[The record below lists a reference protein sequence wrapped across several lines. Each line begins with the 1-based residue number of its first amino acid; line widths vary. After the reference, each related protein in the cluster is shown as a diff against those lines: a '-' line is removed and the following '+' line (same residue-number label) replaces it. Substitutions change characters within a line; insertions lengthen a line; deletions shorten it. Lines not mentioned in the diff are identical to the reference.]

1 MKRKIIPTLLALALT
16 ASLAP
21 AAFAAAPP
29 SPCYPTSV
37 TRSEDGAQIRKVYDL
52 GPEEDPAGISR
63 SDFQQEGFHY
73 TLTDLLKQEAP
84 EREERFHT
92 ETVTLDS
99 KSKDMESVLA
109 LLPAQRE
116 FTTEDGLTGV
126 LTLKLDTVKVE
137 VAGYG
142 SSTRQVSATRS
153 YPNLAGQDTSF
164 IPKTIEDGG
173 RTLELATINWQADN
187 TANVDGYEMANRYTA
202 VVTYTGTA
210 TSSYVKG
217 YTVTAEYSGTVSKIA
232 LNKVRYV
239 AMFEGTPL
247 NPVEPEPDPTPAI
260 TETPDAPPAPAIQFH
275 WAYVLV
281 PLGVIALAG
290 AGVGGALIIKKRRE
304 NETEMEDDRYAPPG
318 AGRGHGSAK
327 PRGEGAD
334 AGAQGAWHSVSGGH
348 GHHRKPGGLRLN
360 SKRAAACRPLSLSGE
375 V

>member
-29 SPCYPTSV
+29 TPCYPTSV

-52 GPEEDPAGISR
+52 GPQDDPAGISR

-73 TLTDLLKQEAP
+73 TLTDLLKQESP

-116 FTTEDGLTGV
+116 FTTEDGLTGT
-126 LTLKLDTVKVE
+126 LSLKLDTVQVD

-153 YPNLAGQDTSF
+153 YPNLAGQDTSY
-164 IPKTIEDGG
+164 IPKEITDNG
-173 RTLELATINWQADN
+173 RTLELASIDWRAENAANEDGSAAAD
-187 TANVDGYEMANRYTA
+187 RYTA

-217 YTVTAEYSGTVSKIA
+217 YVVTAQYSGTVSRIA
-232 LNKVRYV
+232 LNKIRYV
-239 AMFEGTPL
+239 AIFEGTPL
-247 NPVEPEPDPTPAI
+247 APPEPEPTPEPEPAEPEPTPQ
-260 TETPDAPPAPAIQFH
+260 IQFH
-275 WAYVLV
+275 WAYVLA
-281 PLGVIALAG
+281 PLGVIAVIG
-290 AGVGGALIIKKRRE
+290 GGVGAALFLKKRRE
-304 NETEMEDDRYAPPG
+304 AGYENEED
-318 AGRGHGSAK
+318 S
-327 PRGEGAD
+327 
-334 AGAQGAWHSVSGGH
+334 
-348 GHHRKPGGLRLN
+348 
-360 SKRAAACRPLSLSGE
+360 
-375 V
+375 

>member
-29 SPCYPTSV
+29 TPCYPTSV

-52 GPEEDPAGISR
+52 GPQDDPAGISR

-73 TLTDLLKQEAP
+73 TLTDLLKQESP

-116 FTTEDGLTGV
+116 FTTEDGLTGT
-126 LTLKLDTVKVE
+126 LSLKLDTVQVD

-153 YPNLAGQDTSF
+153 YPNLAGQDTSY
-164 IPKTIEDGG
+164 IPKEITDNG
-173 RTLELATINWQADN
+173 RTLELASIDWQTDN
-187 TANVDGYEMANRYTA
+187 TANEDGYAVGDRFTA
-202 VVTYTGTA
+202 IATYTGSA

-217 YTVTAEYSGTVSKIA
+217 YVVTAEYSGTVSRIA

-239 AMFEGTPL
+239 AIFEGTPL
-247 NPVEPEPDPTPAI
+247 VPTEPNPTPEPSADVQEPA
-260 TETPDAPPAPAIQFH
+260 APVQFH
-275 WAYVLV
+275 WAYVLI
-281 PLGVIALAG
+281 PLGVIAAIGGGIG
-290 AGVGGALIIKKRRE
+290 AALFIKKRRE
-304 NETEMEDDRYAPPG
+304 SGYETEEDNC
-318 AGRGHGSAK
+318 
-327 PRGEGAD
+327 
-334 AGAQGAWHSVSGGH
+334 Q
-348 GHHRKPGGLRLN
+348 
-360 SKRAAACRPLSLSGE
+360 
-375 V
+375 

>member
-1 MKRKIIPTLLALALT
+1 MKRKIIPCLLALALS

-21 AAFAAAPP
+21 SVLAASPP
-29 SPCYPTSV
+29 AVCYPSSV

-63 SDFQQEGFHY
+63 SDFEQEGFRY

-116 FTTEDGLTGV
+116 FTTEDGLTGT
-126 LTLKLDTVKVE
+126 LALKLDTVQVD

-153 YPNLAGQDTSF
+153 YPNLAGQDTTF
-164 IPKTIEDGG
+164 IPKEVTDNG
-173 RTLELATINWQADN
+173 RTLTLASIDWRAENAANEDGSAAAD
-187 TANVDGYEMANRYTA
+187 RYTA

-217 YTVTAEYSGTVSKIA
+217 YVVTAEYSGSVSRIA
-232 LNKVRYV
+232 LNKIRYV
-239 AMFEGTPL
+239 AIFEGTPL
-247 NPVEPEPDPTPAI
+247 APPEPEPTPEPEPAEPEPTPQ
-260 TETPDAPPAPAIQFH
+260 IQFH
-275 WAYVLV
+275 WAYVLA
-281 PLGVIALAG
+281 PLGVIAVIGGSVG
-290 AGVGGALIIKKRRE
+290 AALFIKKRRE
-304 NETEMEDDRYAPPG
+304 AGYETEED
-318 AGRGHGSAK
+318 S
-327 PRGEGAD
+327 
-334 AGAQGAWHSVSGGH
+334 
-348 GHHRKPGGLRLN
+348 
-360 SKRAAACRPLSLSGE
+360 
-375 V
+375 